1 MYGCIFYLSEVIFI
15 VCVDYGIFASPSDTE
30 IDQKITDIGSKFDIE
45 YQRNLNDYIGINI
58 YFPPDGN
65 IKPLQP
71 HLIEQIAQDL
81 NLLQRAPPRPTPAR
95 YRMITQQYISAPLF
109 DHQFHHC
116 YVIGKLNFL
125 DKFPEA
131 TSPMQLI
138 K

>member
-1 MYGCIFYLSEVIFI
+1 MLIHVEQYQPMIII
-15 VCVDYGIFASPSDTE
+15 VSHLRTMLLYSMS
-30 IDQKITDIGSKFDIE
+30 ITIK
-45 YQRNLNDYIGINI
+45 QRNLNDYIGINI

-81 NLLQRAPPRPTPAR
+81 NLSQRAPPRPTPAK
-95 YRMITQQYISAPLF
+95 YRMITQQDISAPLF